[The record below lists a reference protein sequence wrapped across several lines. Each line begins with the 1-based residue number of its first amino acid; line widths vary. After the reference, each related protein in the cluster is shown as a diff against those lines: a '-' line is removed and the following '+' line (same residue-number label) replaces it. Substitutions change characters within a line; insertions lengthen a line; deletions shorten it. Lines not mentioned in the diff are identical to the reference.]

1 MGVRTACALLYC
13 LWLLSEYMWTEYVDE
28 YWEALYRTS
37 NTQDSSG
44 INFEG
49 IGVKYLYGGGF
60 TSMKKELN

>member
-1 MGVRTACALLYC
+1 MNVCTACALL
-13 LWLLSEYMWTEYVDE
+13 LVVAQWVNVNRVDE
-28 YWEALYRTS
+28 YWETLYRTS

-49 IGVKYLYGGGF
+49 IGVKYIYGGGF